1 MPYNLTSKWDPQ
13 NKTNGQTKQN
23 RKQTRRFRKQTGGCQ
38 RGGAGRK
45 HEKQVKKIKK
55 YKLSSIK

>member
-23 RKQTRRFRKQTGGCQ
+23 RKQTRRFRKQTGGC
-38 RGGAGRK
+38 
-45 HEKQVKKIKK
+45 
-55 YKLSSIK
+55 